1 MSSNKRSLTKIV
13 KNTLLSDIAGMAHD
27 IIDIAQVYIYGDE
40 VPPEVAANIQARIR
54 SKHLANLDSESSNT
68 SSQERSEKTPS
79 ETSSTKSETE
89 ENSNSEN

>member
-1 MSSNKRSLTKIV
+1 MSSSKRSLTKIV

-54 SKHLANLDSESSNT
+54 SKHLANLDSEPSNSSNT
-68 SSQERSEKTPS
+68 ERSEKASS
-79 ETSSTKSETE
+79 ETPSTKSETE
-89 ENSNSEN
+89 ENSNNED